1 MSLVG
6 PRPIALSDLS
16 YFQVSDFERRLK
28 VKPGLT
34 GWAQIHGLRGGH
46 LMPEERLAYDLF
58 YIENWSIWLDMV
70 ILLATPL
77 AFRNAY

>member
-6 PRPIALSDLS
+6 PRPISIEDKFLMEQD
-16 YFQVSDFERRLK
+16 YFNLRLR

-46 LMPEERLAYDLF
+46 IEPEERVQYDLY
-58 YIENWSIWLDMV
+58 YIENWSIWLDIAI
-70 ILLATPL
+70 ILLSPGAV
-77 AFRNAY
+77 RNAF